1 MQNYLIWG
9 REGERYIHFQHKM
22 GIRSS
27 PRLHAGLLW
36 KERHW
41 HSPGTPDS
49 VFQLFPN
56 FLKGFKG
63 EVSCQP
69 WTLSLN
75 STLICVTTSSQ
86 TVWWSH
92 RLTFLTSA
100 LSDQGQVTWSAAA
113 TGLPLCNRSHRLFPH
128 RTHAHLFN
136 AIINTGELNQNG
148 SPLLLLIG
156 RHLST
161 HAGVVI
167 PLVVSSPDF
176 TAKKKRQKMVKGIGV
191 TSKWR

>member
-1 MQNYLIWG
+1 M
-9 REGERYIHFQHKM
+9 EGETLTFSRDTRQRFPTVSKLFK
-22 GIRSS
+22 
-27 PRLHAGLLW
+27 RLLRGGLL
-36 KERHW
+36 
-41 HSPGTPDS
+41 STVDPVTQFDS
-49 VFQLFPN
+49 HLCYN
-56 FLKGFKG
+56 
-63 EVSCQP
+63 
-69 WTLSLN
+69 
-75 STLICVTTSSQ
+75 LITNGVVKPQAEIFDKRT
-86 TVWWSH
+86 
-92 RLTFLTSA
+92 

-128 RTHAHLFN
+128 RTHTHLFT

-176 TAKKKRQKMVKGIGV
+176 TAKKKKKRQKMVKGIGV